1 MIEITLSDGKIIE
14 AHEPTAG
21 MLRRAINDSKLEG
34 DRLFSI
40 LRDCTGMS
48 FDELDNIKIQ
58 DVEKIA
64 EAIGVNKYNNTP
76 SEQ

>member
-1 MIEITLSDGKIIE
+1 MIEITLSNGQVVQ

-48 FDELDNIKIQ
+48 FDELDSIKIQ

-64 EAIGVNKYNNTP
+64 QAIGVNQYNTP

>member
-21 MLRRAINDSKLEG
+21 MLRRAVNNSKFEG

-48 FDELDNIKIQ
+48 LDELDSIKLH
-58 DVEKIA
+58 DLTKIS
-64 EAIGVNKYNNTP
+64 EAIGVNQYNTP